1 MLHNSV
7 VERHPC
13 LPQPDQQSASMQR
26 RISKFH
32 TSAQGLSPFASY
44 LMGNLTVST
53 TNKQTNKQTN
63 RFSSR
68 FFSTLWRDILE
79 SISWDLRMTYAF
91 LSTLGLFQGKLAV

>member
-53 TNKQTNKQTN
+53 TNKQMNKQID
-63 RFSSR
+63 FLQGSSVL
-68 FFSTLWRDILE
+68 SGQ
-79 SISWDLRMTYAF
+79 TYWKAF
-91 LSTLGLFQGKLAV
+91 PGT